1 MDIVDKLKSQI
12 EGKANIIF
20 GGKIGGAITKFKTD
34 EPNIILR
41 IGELSKEKSIGEPTK
56 DNDYEKDFQVNMI
69 FNNIESIKI
78 VKKWLDIAEE
88 KLQNQLEGKKWDE

>member
-1 MDIVDKLKSQI
+1 MNKLNSEIRGQ
-12 EGKANIIF
+12 ANIVF

-41 IGELSKEKSIGEPTK
+41 IGELSKEKSIGDTTE

-78 VKKWLDIAEE
+78 VKKWLDMAEE
-88 KLQNQLEGKKWDE
+88 KLQNQLEGKKWNE